1 VTPYRRL
8 AVRWARREAAKARR
22 YVDLVT
28 CVAIVIAAAVSVIQP
43 WKYGSPHSTIINHST
58 QSQRYLAV
66 YEPDAPGSYT
76 DLDEF
81 AQSIGKQP
89 NLVSYYSSLTQPF
102 RVNFARS
109 AASRGA
115 ITLDQIGATNV
126 PLESIVRG
134 KYDHYLRSYAA
145 EVKAFGRQV
154 IVSFDHEMNG
164 SWYSWGYQHQSAA
177 EFIAAWRHIVNLF
190 REQGTTNVTW
200 LWTVNVI
207 NTYNNRIPD
216 PVRWWPGSSYVDWV
230 GIDGYYYNSSWT
242 FSSLF
247 GPTIIDVRKI
257 TSDPILIAE
266 TGASPSAD
274 QPAKIT
280 DLFAGVHTYGLL
292 GFLWFDMYQKDN
304 MQDWRIT
311 SPAAKAA
318 FRRDAKMY
326 MKP

>member
-1 VTPYRRL
+1 MTPYRRL
-8 AVRWARREAAKARR
+8 AVRWARSKGAKARR
-22 YVDLVT
+22 YVDFVT
-28 CVAIVIAAAVSVIQP
+28 CVAIVIGAAVSVIQP
-43 WKYGSPHSTIINHST
+43 WKYGSHHSTPINHST
-58 QSQRYLAV
+58 QSQRYLGV
-66 YEPDAPGSYT
+66 YEPDAPGSYA

-81 AQSIGKQP
+81 AHSIGRQP

-102 RVNFARS
+102 RVNFART

-134 KYDHYLRSYAA
+134 KYDHDLRSYAA
-145 EVKAFGRQV
+145 EVKAFGGQV

-164 SWYSWGYQHQSAA
+164 SWYSWGYQNQSAA

-207 NTYNNRIPD
+207 NTYNNKIPD
-216 PVRWWPGSSYVDWV
+216 PVRWWPGNSYVDWV
-230 GIDGYYYNSSWT
+230 GIDGYYYTSSWT

-257 TSDPILIAE
+257 TNDPILIAE
-266 TGASPSAD
+266 TGASHSAD

-292 GFLWFDMYQKDN
+292 GFLWFDMYQKDD
-304 MQDWRIT
+304 MHDWRIT
-311 SPAAKAA
+311 SPAAKAV